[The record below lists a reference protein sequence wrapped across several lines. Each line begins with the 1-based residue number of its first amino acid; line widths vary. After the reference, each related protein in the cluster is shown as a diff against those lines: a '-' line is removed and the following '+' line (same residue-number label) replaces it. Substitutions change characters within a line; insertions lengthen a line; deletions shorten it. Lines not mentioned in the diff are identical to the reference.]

1 MDGRKNKFKIFLLGY
16 LCKVFPWDYTCR
28 ELCFSVSSALE
39 MLIEKATAGILTN
52 DRSLAPGA
60 TVSWRKQRGSSFIK
74 SSFIDSFIQQIIV
87 EGLPC
92 AKSWHWKY
100 TDKDLALLERG
111 NK

>member
-52 DRSLAPGA
+52 DRSSRFPRVRQGF
-60 TVSWRKQRGSSFIK
+60 TKSPIK
-74 SSFIDSFIQQIIV
+74 HLIAQFH
-87 EGLPC
+87 P
-92 AKSWHWKY
+92 
-100 TDKDLALLERG
+100 
-111 NK
+111 